1 MSCFDAK
8 QALKALIF
16 LGLIAPKGLRFNGY
30 RNAGRKNTVRT
41 YTEF

>member
-1 MSCFDAK
+1 MQKDT
-8 QALKALIF
+8 LKALIF